1 MTKPQWN
8 FYDMLV
14 YYNNLDRRRQRL
26 LEAVD
31 CLKNDPD
38 GKMHT
43 QEAFDLLN
51 ERIKAIE
58 GALEKIQRL
67 QMPEFEVPVI

>member
-1 MTKPQWN
+1 MTKPRWT

-14 YYNNLDRRRQRL
+14 YYNDLDRRRQRL

-31 CLKNDPD
+31 CLENDPD

-43 QEAFDLLN
+43 QEAFDLLHT
-51 ERIKAIE
+51 RIKVIE
-58 GALEKIQRL
+58 GALEEIRWL
-67 QMPEFEVPVI
+67 EMPEFEVPTI